1 MPPLIK
7 VEVNVNGK
15 LKCPGTYDSGS
26 NISVIHPKILEK
38 LNVKFLRLSNANF
51 KMISG
56 YGKILGIAQVQLK
69 IFNIER
75 IVYVFVLDS
84 PDNNHELIIGLDLI
98 RAFKLCQNENLV
110 ISQKIGKIKVKRNCN
125 VACINSI
132 EFVAN
137 LSHLGAEKQRQVAE
151 VIHRFNFAFAKD
163 KFDVGRVSSHEA
175 AVKLSE
181 HKYVYKKP
189 YRCNVV
195 DQKEI
200 EDQVTALFKAG
211 LIEESTSPFAAP
223 VTLAVKKQADGTQ
236 KKNRLCIDYSALN
249 KLVVPESQPFPLIG
263 DLIVKARDCQW
274 FSVLDINSAFWSVPL
289 RQKDRYKTAFV
300 TQTGHYDWKCLPFG
314 LKTSPAIFQ
323 RILRN
328 VLKRNDLDSFSANYI
343 DDILVFSK
351 SFEEHL
357 LHLEQVMDAVFKE
370 GFRFSISKCN
380 FAKNKVK
387 YLGHE
392 IENNLTRPIFDNVL
406 PVREFPVP
414 RNQKNVRQFL
424 GKVNF
429 YHSYIPNSAMVLAP
443 LHNLLKKNVPFR
455 WDDNCQKSFDFVKN
469 CLCNEP
475 CLAIFN
481 PNKETKVYTDASL
494 EGIGAVLKQK
504 QEDGTFKPVAY
515 FSKKLNEYQKKKK
528 ALFLECL
535 AIKEA
540 LNYWR
545 YQLQCINFE
554 IITDH
559 KPLENMKINTQFD
572 EELRELILSISHF
585 NFKVTYQPGKTNLE
599 ADCLSRNPVLESHE
613 ASSELKVV
621 NILQMED
628 LLIDQK
634 SVALDKINKKINVM
648 NGKNNLLFTNHK
660 ENKKIIV
667 SDEFA
672 KELVKKAHFR
682 FGHIGVKQIELTLL
696 PYFYNVNFRKFIQ
709 NFSKKCSVCIKNKT
723 RLSPT
728 FGPMSHLGPATKPF
742 EYMSVDTIGGFSG
755 NNSTKRYVHLL
766 VDHFSRFAYATT
778 SKHQKATDFV
788 NLLNLVFKDGHN
800 VHHLLADQYTGLNSE
815 TFKNFLK
822 EKNVK
827 LYFTAVD
834 CPFSNG
840 LNERLNQT
848 LVNRLRC
855 KMNEN
860 DINKK
865 RPWPK
870 IFEEC
875 VQEYNDTVHSVTKYS
890 PNYLMN
896 GIQPPLLRNLPLE
909 IFDLEKDRKIAFQN
923 SLENHLANKSRF
935 DRNKKKPNFKA
946 GQLVYVLHGNSLNR
960 NKLDEI
966 RTGPY
971 KILQQLSNVL
981 YEVDAGFQKHES
993 NVFHVSKM
1001 YPFESYD
1008 P

>member
-1 MPPLIK
+1 M
-7 VEVNVNGK
+7 
-15 LKCPGTYDSGS
+15 D
-26 NISVIHPKILEK
+26 
-38 LNVKFLRLSNANF
+38 ANF

-56 YGKILGIAQVQLK
+56 YGKILGMVKIQVT
-69 IFNIER
+69 IFNIMKP
-75 IVYVFVLDS
+75 VFVFVLDS
-84 PDNNHELIIGLDLI
+84 PDCSHEFLIGLDLI
-98 RAFKLCQNENLV
+98 KEFKLCQDENLNIFQNVNTCTCNFQGRKIFVNFIKLQADLGHLSTKKKNLVARV
-110 ISQKIGKIKVKRNCN
+110 IG
-125 VACINSI
+125 
-132 EFVAN
+132 
-137 LSHLGAEKQRQVAE
+137 
-151 VIHRFNFAFAKD
+151 RFNFAFAKD
-163 KFDVGRVSSHEA
+163 KFDVGQVSSHEA

-181 HKYVYKKP
+181 HRYVYRKP
-189 YRCNVV
+189 YRCNIL

-200 EDQVTALFKAG
+200 EDQISALFKAG

-223 VTLAVKKQADGTQ
+223 VTLAIKKQSDGTQ

-249 KLVVPESQPFPLIG
+249 KLVIPESQPFPLIG

-289 RQKDRYKTAFV
+289 RKKDRYKTAFV

-328 VLKRNDLDSFSANYI
+328 VLKRNDLDEFSVNYV

-357 LHLEQVMDAVFKE
+357 IHLEKVMDAVYKE
-370 GFRFSISKCN
+370 GFRLSISKCN

-392 IENNLTRPIFDNVL
+392 IGNNLTRPIFDNVL

-424 GKVNF
+424 GKINF
-429 YHSYIPNSAMVLAP
+429 YHSYIPNTAMVLAP
-443 LHNLLKKNVPFR
+443 LHNLLKKNVPFQ
-455 WDDNCQKSFDFVKN
+455 WNDKCQKSFDFIKV

-475 CLAIFN
+475 CLAIFS
-481 PNKETKVYTDASL
+481 PNKQTVVYTDASL
-494 EGIGAVLKQK
+494 EGIGAVMKQK

-545 YQLQCINFE
+545 YRLLGISFE
-554 IITDH
+554 IVTDH

-572 EELRELILSISHF
+572 DELRELILSISHF
-585 NFKVTYQPGKTNLE
+585 DFKVTYQPGKINLE
-599 ADCLSRNPVLESHE
+599 ADCLSRNPVLSPQD

-621 NILQMED
+621 NFLQIEE
-628 LLIDQK
+628 LLVDQK
-634 SVALDKINKKINVM
+634 SIALDRINKKINVI

-660 ENKKIIV
+660 DTNKIII
-667 SDEFA
+667 SDEFSR
-672 KELVKKAHFR
+672 ELIKKAHYR
-682 FGHIGVKQIELTLL
+682 FGHIGVKQLELTLL
-696 PYFYNVNFRKFIQ
+696 PYFYNVNLKKFIL
-709 NFSKKCSVCIKNKT
+709 NFVKKCSVCIKNKS

-728 FGPMSHLGPATKPF
+728 FGLMSHLGPATRPF
-742 EYMSVDTIGGFSG
+742 EYVSVDTVGGFSG
-755 NNSTKRYVHLL
+755 NNSTKRYIHLL
-766 VDHFSRFAYATT
+766 VDHFSRFAYAIT
-778 SKHQKATDFV
+778 SKHQKAPDFIKLV
-788 NLLNLVFKDGHN
+788 NLVFKDGHN
-800 VHHLLADQYTGLNSE
+800 VTNLLADQYAGLNSGL
-815 TFKNFLK
+815 FKKFLK

-827 LYFTAVD
+827 LLFTAVD

-855 KMNEN
+855 KANEN
-860 DINKK
+860 NYNKK

-870 IFEEC
+870 LLDEC

-890 PNYLMN
+890 PNYLIN
-896 GIQPPLLRNLPLE
+896 GTKIPILNKLPFNVN
-909 IFDLEKDRKIAFQN
+909 FDLEKDRKIAFNN
-923 SLENHLANKSRF
+923 SQKNHLVNKKRF
-935 DRNKKKPNFKA
+935 DRNKKEPNFKV
-946 GQLVYVLHGNSLNR
+946 GQLVYVHHGNSLNR

-966 RTGPY
+966 RTGPFEIVR
-971 KILQQLSNVL
+971 KLSNVL
-981 YEVDAGFQKHES
+981 YVVNSGFQKKES
-993 NVFHVSKM
+993 NIFHVSKM
-1001 YPFESYD
+1001 YPFQ